1 MLKRI
6 SLFRRWARKEKM
18 RKLFVLGFAF
28 GAAALTTTAI
38 FGCGDK
44 LTLLVGSAR
53 LRQIYSRAHPASV
66 LAYVRQN
73 SPASAVVRELEL
85 RHDLKQ
91 AGYRFYSVENTAKL
105 DSALTTGRFDLVL
118 ADVSDAESL
127 EEQVRSAP
135 SMPLMLPIVYKSNK
149 PEAAA
154 AEKRF
159 HRVLKAPSNGD
170 TYLAALDDAMELRL
184 KGAAK
189 RR

>member
-1 MLKRI
+1 
-6 SLFRRWARKEKM
+6 M

-28 GAAALTTTAI
+28 GATALTTTAI

-53 LRQIYSRAHPASV
+53 LRQLYSRAHPASV
-66 LAYVRQN
+66 LAYVRQD
-73 SPASAVVRELEL
+73 SPASAVVKELEL

-91 AGYRFYSVENTAKL
+91 AGYRFYLVENTAKL
-105 DSALTTGRFDLVL
+105 DSALTTGQFDLVL
-118 ADVSDAESL
+118 ADVSDAEGL

-149 PEAAA
+149 TEVAA

-170 TYLAALDDAMELRL
+170 TYLAALDDAMEHRL
-184 KGAAK
+184 KGPAK